1 MTLKNDSAK
10 IKLQK
15 QVTQILLGLGV
26 VQMSSNNLLPTSPY
40 KGTRD
45 FYPDEMRFR
54 NWFYSKLKMVAET
67 FSFEEYD
74 GPMLESFELFA
85 SKSGEEIAHEQTY
98 NFTDKGGRR
107 LAIRPE
113 MTPTVARMVAGKLEQ
128 LHMPL
133 RWYSIPNLLRYE
145 RPQKG
150 RLREHWQ
157 FNADIFGVSN
167 IKADLEI
174 IHLSIEMLKV
184 FKADQSMFKVKI
196 NNRRF
201 FNDILTTV
209 LEIPEERITAISKI
223 IDKKNK
229 IPEDDYKNSMSDLG
243 VIDEKLELLGKIFAA
258 SWDNLFDIVDIK
270 SQGTN
275 ELKELFTLI
284 KDIGLE
290 EYCEFDFSVIRGFD
304 YYTGTVFEVY
314 DTSKENRRALFGGG
328 RYDDLIG
335 LFKKNSTVAGTGF
348 GFGDVTLKDFLET
361 HNLIPKNIQDTNVVL
376 ITTFAEVNHKEYIY
390 ISNNL
395 RKNGISSCIYL
406 NENHKLKKQL
416 DFANKK
422 GYPIVLIA
430 GESEIESNSITIKN
444 MKEKDEQTVSI
455 NDYVK
460 IIKDML

>member
-1 MTLKNDSAK
+1 MPNK
-10 IKLQK
+10 
-15 QVTQILLGLGV
+15 
-26 VQMSSNNLLPTSPY
+26 NLLPTIPY

-54 NWFYSKLKMVAET
+54 NWFYSKLRNVSEN

-174 IHLSIEMLKV
+174 IHLAIEMLKV
-184 FKADQSMFKVKI
+184 FKADHSMFKVKI

-209 LEIPEERITAISKI
+209 LEIPDEKITAISKV

-229 IPEDDYKNSMSDLG
+229 IPEDEYKNAMKELG
-243 VIDEKLELLGKIFAA
+243 VLDESIKLLDKVFSA
-258 SWDNLFDIVDIK
+258 SWDNLFDIVDID
-270 SQGTN
+270 SQGSS
-275 ELKELFTLI
+275 ELKELFSLI
-284 KDIGLE
+284 NDIGLDK
-290 EYCEFDFSVIRGFD
+290 YCEFDFSVIRGFD

-335 LFKKNSTVAGTGF
+335 LFKKNSNVTGTGF

-361 HNLIPKNIQDTNVVL
+361 HKLIPKNIQDTKTVL
-376 ITTFAEVNHKEYIY
+376 ITTFPEVDHKEYIY

-395 RKNGISSCIYL
+395 RKNDISNCVYL
-406 NENHKLKKQL
+406 GESQKLKKQL

-422 GYPIVLIA
+422 GYPLVLIA
-430 GESEIESNSITIKN
+430 GETEIDSNMITIKN
-444 MKEKDEQTVSI
+444 MKEKTEQTVSI
-455 NDYVK
+455 NDYVS
-460 IIKDML
+460 IIKEML